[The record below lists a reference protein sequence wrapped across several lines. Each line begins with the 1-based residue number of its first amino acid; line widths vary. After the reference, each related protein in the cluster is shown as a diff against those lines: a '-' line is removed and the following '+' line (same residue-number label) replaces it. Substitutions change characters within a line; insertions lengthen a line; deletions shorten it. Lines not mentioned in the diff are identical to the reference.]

1 MSRFK
6 KLPVDRE
13 TTTAMELYFGDHYVG
28 TFHMRFVDRSAPDVR
43 MMRERVRRRLSTRD
57 EARFDRPQNEADQEF
72 RHQVLV
78 DLFVATE
85 IVCDWIMTDE
95 NEEPIPFS
103 NAALREFLLDP
114 DYRWALAHLEVF
126 ATEPANFA
134 PAKEAVAGELKRDL
148 TGSRASS
155 LKS

>member
-6 KLPVDRE
+6 RLPVDWSA
-13 TTTAMELYFGDHYVG
+13 TSAMELYFGDHYVG
-28 TFHMRFVDRSAPDVR
+28 TFHMRFVDRSAPNVR

-72 RHQVLV
+72 RHRVLV

-85 IVCDWIMTDE
+85 IVSDWDMTDADGK
-95 NEEPIPFS
+95 PIPFS
-103 NAALREFLLDP
+103 PDALREFLMDP

-126 ATEPANFA
+126 STEPANFA
-134 PAKEAVAGELKRDL
+134 PSKDAVAGE
-148 TGSRASS
+148 
-155 LKS
+155 